1 VAEVA
6 RLARA
11 MDGVFGA
18 AGAAGGGAAGGGAVG
33 GGAVGGGAVG
43 GGAVGGGEEGA
54 AVDESGEWYPIDKTF
69 VTGFE

>member
-18 AGAAGGGAAGGGAVG
+18 A
-33 GGAVGGGAVG
+33 
-43 GGAVGGGEEGA
+43 GA